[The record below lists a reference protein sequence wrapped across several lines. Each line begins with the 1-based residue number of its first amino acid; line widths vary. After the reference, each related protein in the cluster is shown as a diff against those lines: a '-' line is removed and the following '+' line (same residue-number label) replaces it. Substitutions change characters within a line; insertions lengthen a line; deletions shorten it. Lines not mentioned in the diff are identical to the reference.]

1 MAVLCL
7 LLSLSVTHALLLD
20 VDQVKLPQYHTY
32 GKRLVLAGGHLDENN
47 NEIYNTIVK
56 LAGGENYAKIGIV
69 TAGSADP
76 ADSCN
81 YYSDL
86 FLHRYKAQSVYCI
99 PIDVNHTSNNFN
111 DDVVDKIKQ
120 QTGFFFGGG
129 DQQRIID
136 SLPLFQYYVL
146 LAHISVPAMREITGL
161 FDAGAVIAGSS
172 AGTACQSSAVMIRG
186 GMSWDALRYGAFKSE
201 NKNHPDDLIYNNN
214 GGLRMLHGF
223 ILDTHFS
230 QRGREGRL
238 IRLLS
243 DTRHLYNGVDWG
255 IGVDENTALVIRHAG
270 TSQAEGEIIG
280 EHGVFFAD
288 VSNSHVDNSTK
299 YFNIDNVM
307 VHYLTHGD
315 KIFLQNKTIKFSP
328 TKTQMKGHENYDHAL
343 TTQDIFGGNRRH
355 PTQKSE
361 FTRVAT
367 SIFDSR
373 LETSSYGD
381 TYENNPRFRVTMS
394 RAVAGAEGFVER
406 KHSFHTDITSYRN
419 LYVKIDLSP

>member
-1 MAVLCL
+1 MIGVLKIFTYTC
-7 LLSLSVTHALLLD
+7 
-20 VDQVKLPQYHTY
+20 HT
-32 GKRLVLAGGHLDENN
+32 
-47 NEIYNTIVK
+47 
-56 LAGGENYAKIGIV
+56 
-69 TAGSADP
+69 
-76 ADSCN
+76 
-81 YYSDL
+81 
-86 FLHRYKAQSVYCI
+86 
-99 PIDVNHTSNNFN
+99 
-111 DDVVDKIKQ
+111 
-120 QTGFFFGGG
+120 
-129 DQQRIID
+129 IID
-136 SLPLFQYYVL
+136 YL
-146 LAHISVPAMREITGL
+146 L
-161 FDAGAVIAGSS
+161 
-172 AGTACQSSAVMIRG
+172 Q
-186 GMSWDALRYGAFKSE
+186 
-201 NKNHPDDLIYNNN
+201 
-214 GGLRMLHGF
+214 
-223 ILDTHFS
+223 
-230 QRGREGRL
+230 
-238 IRLLS
+238 
-243 DTRHLYNGVDWG
+243 
-255 IGVDENTALVIRHAG
+255 
-270 TSQAEGEIIG
+270 IIG
-280 EHGVFFAD
+280 ENGVFFAD

-419 LYVKIDLSP
+419 LYVKIDFSP